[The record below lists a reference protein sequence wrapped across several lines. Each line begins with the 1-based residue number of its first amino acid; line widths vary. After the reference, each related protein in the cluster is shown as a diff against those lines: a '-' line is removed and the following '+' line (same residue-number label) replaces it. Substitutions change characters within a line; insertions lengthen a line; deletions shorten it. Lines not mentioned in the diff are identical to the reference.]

1 MHTKMR
7 DLASEFA
14 KWRVAHVN
22 SAPAQRDATAEVG
35 AVTADSNPP
44 TQALLQAG
52 EHLRVLGRGH
62 QHKTRR
68 TRRRHPLPQRT
79 GWARS
84 QNPKK
89 VDPPL
94 QSLVHTS
101 QITHKVF
108 LFPRPQASV
117 RSVHPLSAQIAK
129 VSEYK
134 AEKGCNTQR
143 HTVIRNRIRCIDYSF
158 DS

>member
-84 QNPKK
+84 QNPMK

-94 QSLVHTS
+94 ETFRPITCSHITDHS
-101 QITHKVF
+101 QGF
-108 LFPRPQASV
+108 PSFPRKR
-117 RSVHPLSAQIAK
+117 RSVPFTRSRPKSQNCLNIRLKRVVTHS
-129 VSEYK
+129 
-134 AEKGCNTQR
+134 GTQ
-143 HTVIRNRIRCIDYSF
+143 
-158 DS
+158 